1 MVFNGISWICCF
13 ILIISCI
20 CVLWYF
26 LNLLFCYVHCIYSYI
41 SWKNFFT
48 KAFAHTLQ
56 ELVEE
61 NPEENKYR
69 MREIQRLQA
78 FFLFGQHNFE
88 KSLEIYTK
96 IDAGVC
102 IHAWNILN
110 NICIIIC
117 ISLGHFFVLRERWS
131 YSRTVEFIWG
141 QAVGVSLPC
150 IVNYLS

>member
-1 MVFNGISWICCF
+1 MI
-13 ILIISCI
+13 
-20 CVLWYF
+20 F
-26 LNLLFCYVHCIYSYI
+26 LEFMLFCYVHCIHSYI
-41 SWKNFFT
+41 SLKNNFT

-78 FFLFGQHNFE
+78 FFLFAQHNFE

-102 IHAWNILN
+102 PCLNRICFIILY
-110 NICIIIC
+110 
-117 ISLGHFFVLRERWS
+117 HWATF
-131 YSRTVEFIWG
+131 
-141 QAVGVSLPC
+141 
-150 IVNYLS
+150 LS